1 MKQML
6 SSAFENEANTFV
18 GLLLQEVILPKMG
31 FWRKLLISKRKQ
43 MLSSAFENEANAFIG
58 AKGE

>member
-6 SSAFENEANTFV
+6 SSAFENEAKAFV

-31 FWRKLLISKRKQ
+31 FWRKILNIKKKQ
-43 MLSSAFENEANAFIG
+43 MLSSAFENEAKACVA